1 MTNKGLVWY
10 LKKEKKIDDRQFS
23 LTFSS
28 KKPVSIIFRKRNKE
42 PMEIMLRNEK
52 IPSTENIHFLRL
64 TLYSRLN
71 CEEYVKKL
79 TFIAQRALNT
89 IKVVAG

>member
-1 MTNKGLVWY
+1 MATRALKGVANKLDAWAAKRGLA
-10 LKKEKKIDDRQFS
+10 FS
-23 LTFSS
+23 PN
-28 KKPVSIIFRKRNKE
+28 KAVSMIFRKRNKE